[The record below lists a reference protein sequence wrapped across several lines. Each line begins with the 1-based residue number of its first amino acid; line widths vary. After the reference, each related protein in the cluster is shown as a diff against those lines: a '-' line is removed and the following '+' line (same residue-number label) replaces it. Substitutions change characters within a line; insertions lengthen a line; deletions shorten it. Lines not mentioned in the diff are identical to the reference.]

1 MTQTAG
7 KNASVFCSSVHTSI
21 KAVQLLMKM
30 NGFSSTTDSYEFF
43 KTVMPEDMGMFRD
56 KDRPGFFTVEG
67 TRDDTVSKPNVFNE
81 MVNNPEVWNEKWINW
96 S

>member
-1 MTQTAG
+1 
-7 KNASVFCSSVHTSI
+7 
-21 KAVQLLMKM
+21 
-30 NGFSSTTDSYEFF
+30 
-43 KTVMPEDMGMFRD
+43 MPEDMGMFRD